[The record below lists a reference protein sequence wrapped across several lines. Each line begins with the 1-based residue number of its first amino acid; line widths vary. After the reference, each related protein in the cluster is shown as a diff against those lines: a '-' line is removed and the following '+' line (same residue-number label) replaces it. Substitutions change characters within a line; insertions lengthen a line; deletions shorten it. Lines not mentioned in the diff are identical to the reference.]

1 MVTFVEMP
9 NNPSSIVNSEPI
21 VTHSLQKCDK
31 CKSDGRKNE
40 VTQITLKYTQNKL
53 LYLVFH
59 IWKGY
64 EK

>member
-1 MVTFVEMP
+1 M
-9 NNPSSIVNSEPI
+9 NSELI
-21 VTHSLQKCDK
+21 VIHSPPKWNK
-31 CKSDGRKNE
+31 CKSAGRKNEVKSGGRKNE
-40 VTQITLKYTQNKL
+40 VTKINLKYTQNKL

>member
-1 MVTFVEMP
+1 M
-9 NNPSSIVNSEPI
+9 NSELI
-21 VTHSLQKCDK
+21 GTHSHQEWDK
-31 CKSDGRKNE
+31 CKSGGRKNE
-40 VTQITLKYTQNKL
+40 VANITLKYTENKL